1 MSDVTVEER
10 TAIPVH
16 HTDTSEAAWDG
27 PAAVAAM
34 PNDPATLRYC
44 HAWVDSAGAD
54 DAKSS
59 YKLPHHE
66 TDGGPAILPGVRNG
80 LARLQ
85 QTKNIP
91 KADLPGVMAHLE
103 AHLTDGQDQQAND
116 ADLELIEEARAWIER
131 ELAGANEEAPTPAD
145 VLDTDRS
152 STSSGTGRSA
162 TFSTIVSPARA
173 ARADKTGREERR
185 GSLELRAAGD
195 GSVDVFGYAS
205 KFNEPYT
212 VTDMFGDFT
221 EVVDPGAF
229 TRTITEQDVRMYV
242 NHEGMALARSSVNL
256 ELREDATG
264 LAYDARLDPSVSIVS
279 DLAKLMRAGIMRES
293 SFAFQPIRQ
302 SWNADYTERH
312 LEEVKL
318 FDVSV
323 VSLPANPAASAG
335 IRSAELVR
343 WLGEMEPVALAGELR
358 SAGIGEAS
366 VWDAIASLAG
376 AASEVREGKVLSSAN
391 AKLVRDAVDALQ
403 ALLNA
408 AEPAAPRDA
417 GSMMV
422 ESAIVEVARRK
433 R

>member
-1 MSDVTVEER
+1 MTDVTLEDR
-10 TAIPVH
+10 AAIAVH

-34 PNDPATLRYC
+34 PNDASVLRYC
-44 HAWVDSAGAD
+44 HAWRDDNGAP

-91 KADLPGVMAHLE
+91 QADLPGVMAHLE
-103 AHLTDGQDQQAND
+103 AHLTDGQDQSANAD
-116 ADLELIEEARAWIER
+116 DLELIAEARAWLER
-131 ELAGANEEAPTPAD
+131 ELAGENAPEPTPAD
-145 VLDTDRS
+145 VLDTDRKA
-152 STSSGTGRSA
+152 GIAFIHRA
-162 TFSTIVSPARA
+162 PARA
-173 ARADKTGREERR
+173 ARADKVGREERR

-229 TRTITEQDVRMYV
+229 TRTIGEQDVRMYV

-256 ELREDATG
+256 ELREDAVG

-293 SFAFQPIRQ
+293 SFAFQPVRQ

-343 WLGEMEPVALAGELR
+343 WLAEVEPVALAGELR
-358 SAGIGEAS
+358 SAGVGEAS
-366 VWDAIASLAG
+366 VWDAIAALAG
-376 AASEVREGKVLSSAN
+376 AASEVREGKVLSAAN
-391 AKLVRDAVDALQ
+391 AKLVREAVDALQ

-408 AEPAAPRDA
+408 AEPAPRDA
-417 GSMMV
+417 GAMIV